1 MSVIKDGQ
9 IYQIVGTVVNN
20 KPHTASI
27 QVDTGGNI
35 LHFSCDC
42 QYVKTDEL
50 ACGHIGALLLKFYGL
65 EASEIP
71 YSFNQK
77 GNYLE
82 KIQEINKNAYKKLAL
97 ADPLSSDIW
106 PTTTTK
112 KIMQIVAE
120 TQ

>member
-1 MSVIKDGQ
+1 MLPVYIKDDEINKFFNEPNWKSAHTLFQQDTIHNMSVIKDGQ

-50 ACGHIGALLLKFYGL
+50 ACGHIGR
-65 EASEIP
+65 S
-71 YSFNQK
+71 
-77 GNYLE
+77 
-82 KIQEINKNAYKKLAL
+82 
-97 ADPLSSDIW
+97 
-106 PTTTTK
+106 
-112 KIMQIVAE
+112 
-120 TQ
+120 